1 MKRLLFT
8 VLMCGAALWSVAQAD
23 NVLPRE
29 DQKPVASV
37 DNEIYSV
44 VSQDPQ
50 YPGGQEAMAKFLSDN
65 LVYPAEARD
74 KGITGRVVVTF
85 VVEKDGNVSNVKVLR
100 DIGGGCGAEAVRVV
114 KKMPRWKPGKANGK
128 AVRTQFTL
136 PLNFS
141 L

>member
-1 MKRLLFT
+1 MLFT

-50 YPGGQEAMAKFLSDN
+50 YPGGQVAMAKFLSDN